1 MHSLRILQ
9 ILPSLARETG
19 GPTRSV
25 VGIGKALAS
34 FGHRI
39 VLYTTTWPLCTGDVK
54 PSIRLE
60 KDNGFEIV
68 TFPAQQN
75 RLFPNLPYSP
85 ALVKSVLDHS
95 REFDI
100 VHNFSL
106 WNPVATFSLSALR
119 RSGSLYCLSPLGML
133 DPVVIRRNR
142 WKKLAWR
149 LLWERANVEHAALI
163 CFTTRME
170 EQRARG
176 AWKLKRSVVIPHVVD
191 LANWGVLPRPSVMEA
206 RFPQIQGR
214 EVILFV
220 GRINWVKN
228 LDLLLKAL
236 VKVRLERPEAM
247 MMMVGPDNEG
257 YQSVLEKQARRLGI
271 ENHILFT
278 GMLQGDDLKSAYARA
293 NAFALVSQKENFG
306 HTAAEALAAGIP
318 VVASEEVGVAADWP
332 ACDAVFRVQSKV
344 EPIAGGL
351 IRALQRSAAAGIPDP
366 AARSLARN
374 FFDNSEG
381 SHIYEALNSVIAEH
395 HHSHLLFR

>member
-9 ILPSLARETG
+9 IVPSLAKETG
-19 GPTRSV
+19 GPAGSV
-25 VGIGKALAS
+25 LGTGRALAS

-39 VLYTTTWPLCTGDVK
+39 VLYTTTWPLCGTDREAHV
-54 PSIRLE
+54 RLE
-60 KDNGFEIV
+60 KETGLEIV
-68 TFPAQQN
+68 TFPAQQSPF
-75 RLFPNLPYSP
+75 FPSLPYSP

-119 RSGSLYCLSPLGML
+119 RTGALYCLSPLGML

-142 WKKLAWR
+142 WKKLTWR
-149 LLWERANVEHAALI
+149 LLWERANVEHAALVH
-163 CFTTRME
+163 FTTQME
-170 EQRARG
+170 EKRAKE
-176 AWKLKRSVVIPHVVD
+176 AWKLNRSVVIPHVVD
-191 LANWGVLPRPSVMEA
+191 LSRWGSLPSPSVMDE

-236 VKVRLERPEAM
+236 AKVCFERPRAM
-247 MMMVGPDNEG
+247 MMLVGPDNEG
-257 YQSVLEKQARRLGI
+257 YRSVLEKQARRLGI
-271 ENHILFT
+271 ENRILFT

-293 NAFALVSQKENFG
+293 NVFALVSQKENFG
-306 HTAAEALAAGIP
+306 HTAAEALASGVP

-332 ACDAVFRVQSKV
+332 ACDAVFRVKSEV
-344 EPIAGGL
+344 EPIADGL
-351 IRALQRSAAAGIPDP
+351 IRALRRSAAVGIPDP
-366 AARSLARN
+366 AAQSLARSC
-374 FFDNSEG
+374 FDNSEG
-381 SHIYEALNSVIAEH
+381 AKIYEALNSVITEH
-395 HHSHLLFR
+395 HHSCLLF